1 MNTKEFLIEIIVDL
15 LMFVLIVKLFIELG
29 GGK

>member
-15 LMFVLIVKLFIELG
+15 LLFVLIVKLFIELG